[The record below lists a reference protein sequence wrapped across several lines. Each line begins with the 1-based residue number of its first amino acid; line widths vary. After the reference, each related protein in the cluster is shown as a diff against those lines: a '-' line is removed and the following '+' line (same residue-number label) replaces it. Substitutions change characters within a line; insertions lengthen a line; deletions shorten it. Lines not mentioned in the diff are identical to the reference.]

1 VFATLAEASTAF
13 ERAATGRHSRFARI
27 KLALL
32 HARFA
37 IATVALAYAIGLTA
51 GGVMVHT
58 YNGFA
63 LRYRDGLIR
72 NAQQTSPI
80 LTQLEKGNR
89 FTAACL
95 DASGNAAAGLLS
107 VIAGY
112 GVPAAYWIA
121 GSRGWVGGVV
131 SVDDAHHSRLN
142 NPHEAFY
149 YLVTLLLQ
157 LIPYTLA
164 GGAGSNLGFAAFGKP
179 AWTGY
184 HGRRVRWLL
193 VPHEALMDAGWIYL
207 IALPMFFVAS
217 LFEFLM

>member
-1 VFATLAEASTAF
+1 MFETSTDASTAF
-13 ERAATGRHSRFARI
+13 ERARTGVYNPFARV
-27 KLALL
+27 KVALFR
-32 HARFA
+32 ARLG
-37 IATVALAYAIGLTA
+37 IATVALAYTVGLLA

-58 YNGFA
+58 HNGFA

-80 LTQLEKGNR
+80 LAQLEKGNR

-95 DASGNAAAGLLS
+95 DASGNSAAGLLS

-149 YLVTLLLQ
+149 YLVTLILQ

-164 GGAGSNLGFAAFGKP
+164 GGAGSN
-179 AWTGY
+179 
-184 HGRRVRWLL
+184 
-193 VPHEALMDAGWIYL
+193 
-207 IALPMFFVAS
+207 
-217 LFEFLM
+217 